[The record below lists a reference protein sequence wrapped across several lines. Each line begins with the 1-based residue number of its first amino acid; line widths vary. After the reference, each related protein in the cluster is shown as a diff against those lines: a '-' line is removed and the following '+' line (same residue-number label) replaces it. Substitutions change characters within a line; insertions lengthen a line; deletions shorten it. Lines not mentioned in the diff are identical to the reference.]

1 MLNYFG
7 VNLVILSFSTIKKI
21 LYSKNTVEFSS
32 VKKVSVKKKGFPRS
46 VGTLYKLK
54 ELIIQCLMIS
64 DNLFEP
70 R

>member
-32 VKKVSVKKKGFPRS
+32 VKKVSVKKIGFP
-46 VGTLYKLK
+46 
-54 ELIIQCLMIS
+54 LILHIMCNFLLHKYILNYRI
-64 DNLFEP
+64 DTNFVK
-70 R
+70 